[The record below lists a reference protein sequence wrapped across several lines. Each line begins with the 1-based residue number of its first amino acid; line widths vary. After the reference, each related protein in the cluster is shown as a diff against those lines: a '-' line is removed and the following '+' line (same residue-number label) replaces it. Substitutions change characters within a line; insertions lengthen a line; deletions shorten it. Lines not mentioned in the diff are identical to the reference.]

1 MNTLVVAA
9 CLISIILG
17 LQPVFSQEQIE
28 TTGSDSKIWSK
39 PGPEGSLLK
48 KGDTLQ
54 FRIVGE
60 TETDSILVVSADGTS
75 LFPYIGS
82 VEMAG
87 RTVREIREELFHRY
101 DRDYFVSP
109 QVQIRVTHT
118 VERKVHMLGAVKQ
131 PGPIQIPRQKPLS
144 LLQAISEAGGF
155 ARTADRRRIE
165 LKRSVAGERATSLI
179 IDLATWG
186 NPDRGK
192 KWVLRD
198 GDIVIVPSKG
208 RKKS

>member
-82 VEMAG
+82 VEMVG